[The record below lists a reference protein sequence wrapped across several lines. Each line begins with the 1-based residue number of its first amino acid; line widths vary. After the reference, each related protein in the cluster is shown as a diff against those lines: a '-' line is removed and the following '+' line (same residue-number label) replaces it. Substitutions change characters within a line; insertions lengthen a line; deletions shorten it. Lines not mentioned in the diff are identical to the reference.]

1 MRSGRV
7 VAATPSRFEL
17 SAVSTLAATADTAL
31 LEEEYSEYV
40 ARGAALFEPRFG
52 STVGHLGPDALDLLH
67 RLTTNSLLDL
77 GDSEARRT
85 VLTNEKGR
93 VVDVLWVLRRSDQEL
108 LLVSD
113 APDPGPMQRGIE
125 RFTIIEDAELKDL
138 SGFLRRWY
146 VIGPDATS
154 LVSQL
159 MPELDFAEDD
169 VGSICR
175 MDVVD
180 GGVVLAL
187 RSDTAGPESWLL
199 MVGQPAVPEVMDRF
213 ARRELKPASNELFDF
228 IRIANQAPIAGKEST
243 EDVNPLEVG
252 LMDLVDF
259 DKGCYVGQEVIARLD
274 TYDKVQRSLVG
285 FSLTGDEVDQS
296 RVSAGDRIVAVDSG
310 RDVGWVTSV
319 ALDPR
324 TSRLIGMAILRKA
337 YCVTDV
343 CLMTERG
350 AQIKLLLDP
359 RRSAMNVRG

>member
-1 MRSGRV
+1 M
-7 VAATPSRFEL
+7 
-17 SAVSTLAATADTAL
+17 STIAATADSATLA
-31 LEEEYSEYV
+31 EQYSDYV
-40 ARGAALFEPRFG
+40 ARGAALIEPQFG
-52 STVGHLGPDALDLLH
+52 SIIGHVGPDALDLLH

-77 GDSEARRT
+77 GDGEARRT

-93 VVDVLWVLRRSDQEL
+93 IVDVLWVLKRSAEEL

-113 APDPGPMQRGIE
+113 APDCGPMQSGIE

-138 SGFLRRWY
+138 SGFLKRWY
-146 VIGPDATS
+146 VVGPDATG

-159 MPELDFAEDD
+159 MPELDFAEND
-169 VGSICR
+169 VGSIR
-175 MDVVD
+175 GVDVVD

-213 ARRELKPASNELFDF
+213 ARRGLRPASNELFDF
-228 IRIANQAPIAGKEST
+228 IRIANQVPIAGKEST

-252 LMDLVDF
+252 LMHLIDF
-259 DKGCYVGQEVIARLD
+259 EKGCYVGQEVIARLD

-285 FSLTGDEVDQS
+285 FTLTGDEVDQS
-296 RVSAGDRIVAVDSG
+296 RVSAGDRIVVVDSG

-319 ALDPR
+319 ALDPS
-324 TSRLIGMAILRKA
+324 TSGLIGLAVLRKA
-337 YCVTDV
+337 YCATDA
-343 CLMTERG
+343 CLMTERDV
-350 AQIKLLLDP
+350 QIKLLLDP